1 MTYPGEQSR
10 HLCAWGGGLG
20 KGVGGG
26 IGTQEVLH
34 PKRAGHPAHQLWCT
48 AGRRWQRGGH
58 RLCHVLPRDR
68 PSRMPHVSRGA
79 LPQQD
84 ASR

>member
-1 MTYPGEQSR
+1 MTYPGRAKPALPSMR
-10 HLCAWGGGLG
+10 GGGREG
-20 KGVGGG
+20 SV
-26 IGTQEVLH
+26 GTQEVLH
-34 PKRAGHPAHQLWCT
+34 PKRAGNPAHQLWCT

-58 RLCHVLPRDR
+58 RPCHALPGEL
-68 PSRMPHVSRGA
+68 PFPTPHVSRGA